1 MQREIEIM
9 RPLTHKNIVTMLDSF
24 ETEREVHFHYNPT
37 FFIMKWEIKEI
48 FQMLSEIRTGC
59 LNASASY

>member
-37 FFIMKWEIKEI
+37 FFIMKWEINRYFKC
-48 FQMLSEIRTGC
+48 FLK
-59 LNASASY
+59 

>member
-24 ETEREVHFHYNPT
+24 ETEREVHFHYNPA
-37 FFIMKWEIKEI
+37 FFIMKWEIK
-48 FQMLSEIRTGC
+48 
-59 LNASASY
+59 

>member
-24 ETEREVHFHYNPT
+24 ETEREVHYNPT
-37 FFIMKWEIKEI
+37 FFVMKWEIK
-48 FQMLSEIRTGC
+48 
-59 LNASASY
+59 